1 MAGGC
6 MMTRWY
12 VYYEGD
18 PAQSV
23 FARFI
28 DIVRYS
34 LQPYDGRILVRG
46 AVVDVLHGARGE
58 GGYKIL
64 VEFPDRAAAEQWYQ
78 SALVGLILEKAS
90 VWPDGRLLLM
100 EGAA

>member
-1 MAGGC
+1 
-6 MMTRWY
+6 MTRWY
-12 VYYEGD
+12 VFYEGD

-23 FARFI
+23 LARFI

-34 LQPYDGRILVRG
+34 LQPYDGRILVNGGTVHALHGERG
-46 AVVDVLHGARGE
+46 AGE
-58 GGYKIL
+58 YKIL
-64 VEFPDRAAAEQWYQ
+64 VEFPDRTAAEQWYQ

-90 VWPDGRLLLM
+90 MWPDGRLLLV